1 MWVGPGANPGLLHR
15 LDTQTSG
22 LLIAARTPGTF
33 ERLRKAL
40 TAGEIDK
47 RYLAVVAWKGYP
59 TKARWA
65 RCWHRTADSRRVSKS
80 SGRTAQV
87 AGRAARAIVVLDA
100 AALGALE
107 VSVSRA
113 YRHQIR
119 AHLAHIGH
127 PIAGDAVYG
136 GAPVAA
142 LGGRHALHASY
153 VAWAGDAT
161 VVGFTAEDALP
172 PELGS
177 LIAGLTGAGRIG
189 SESAN
194 VSARL

>member
-1 MWVGPGANPGLLHR
+1 
-15 LDTQTSG
+15 
-22 LLIAARTPGTF
+22 
-33 ERLRKAL
+33 
-40 TAGEIDK
+40 
-47 RYLAVVAWKGYP
+47 VVASEGLP
-59 TKARWA
+59 DEGEVGAVLAPDR
-65 RCWHRTADSRRVSKS
+65 DSRRRVKVVSDAPPKS
-80 SGRTAQV
+80 GARRT
-87 AGRAARAIVVLDA
+87 RYVVLERRGA
-100 AALGALE
+100 WALLE

-136 GAPVAA
+136 GEPVAA

-177 LIAGLTGAGRIG
+177 LMAG
-189 SESAN
+189 
-194 VSARL
+194 